1 MARSKPYKWIR
12 KEIEHLDP
20 ATDYERIWEL
30 SSVYYI
36 NDIIVNFVYAMTFPY
51 FMVGYHGVQTVLR
64 DGRGKIY
71 TDPNRRMDDT
81 ARHMLVW
88 WENGPSDDKTRR
100 SVASLN
106 NMHAYYAKQYPGNFS
121 HNDDYIYTLCY
132 EAALM
137 HRLRLKLGMP
147 GISEREQ
154 RAAWEFWSRM
164 ATLFVNAD
172 DGSALYGFPED
183 FDGINAFMDEY
194 EGRDWPINPLGPE
207 VGRLILQPFAER
219 HFPKVLHGFART
231 LVLSM
236 YNDNVL
242 RVHQLPR
249 VNPVV
254 RKACRLLVRLG
265 LTVSEKVLP
274 DPEVSLPE
282 IHRRNRAGEARTPRG
297 SAPSGCPHSG
307 TLASTHSVEPQA
319 IVEAREASATG

>member
-12 KEIEHLDP
+12 TEIERLDP

-36 NDIIVNFVYAMTFPY
+36 NDTIVNFVYAMTFPY
-51 FMVGYHGVQTVLR
+51 FMVGYHGTQTVLR

-71 TDPNRRMDDT
+71 TDPNQRMDDT

-147 GISEREQ
+147 GISEKEQ

-164 ATLFVNAD
+164 ATLFVNAE

-194 EGRDWPINPLGPE
+194 EGRDWPVNPLGPE

-219 HFPKVLHGFART
+219 HFPKLLHG
-231 LVLSM
+231 
-236 YNDNVL
+236 
-242 RVHQLPR
+242 
-249 VNPVV
+249 
-254 RKACRLLVRLG
+254 LVRLG

-282 IHRRNRAGEARTPRG
+282 IHRRNRAGAINSPLR
-297 SAPSGCPHSG
+297 SAASGCPHTS
-307 TLASTHSVEPQA
+307 SRSVEPQA
-319 IVEAREASATG
+319 VVEAREASATG